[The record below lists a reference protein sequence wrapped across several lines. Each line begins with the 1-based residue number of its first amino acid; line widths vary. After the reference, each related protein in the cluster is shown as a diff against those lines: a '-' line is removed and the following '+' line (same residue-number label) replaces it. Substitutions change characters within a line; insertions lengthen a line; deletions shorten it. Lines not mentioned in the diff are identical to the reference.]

1 MRRRRARTVWIMASV
16 ALTAGAVGIFSP
28 VSRLLA
34 QNPGDGPLPSAKP
47 DPAPPPTALPA
58 DLPPTAEPVK
68 VPALTNPGPLPPAK
82 EPAAVAPIAL
92 ADPEAAAVA
101 FVERSQKEADE
112 AIRALGKEA
121 EALRARL
128 QKVEAGLARWESV
141 KEALADHGGPVEA
154 GAGRPAWRSRASTRP
169 PGVERAVGT
178 ETDTQPKILEPARP
192 PESLPRTKSRLSDP
206 PSKPDSSGAGRLS
219 DPPSIKNGRASE
231 ALSAASET
239 ISPPIPPALAEV
251 TTPPSTPATDIPK

>member
-16 ALTAGAVGIFSP
+16 ALTVGAIALIAPSSRLWAQKPGGGSP
-28 VSRLLA
+28 VEAS
-34 QNPGDGPLPSAKP
+34 
-47 DPAPPPTALPA
+47 PPQPTEKSA
-58 DLPPTAEPVK
+58 DLPPVSPVAETPSIL
-68 VPALTNPGPLPPAK
+68 PIGRPLPPAK
-82 EPAAVAPIAL
+82 ERAPETNL
-92 ADPEAAAVA
+92 PSADPEAAAVA

-121 EALRARL
+121 EALRSRL

-154 GAGRPAWRSRASTRP
+154 GAGRPAWRSRGSTR

-178 ETDTQPKILEPARP
+178 ETDTQPRILQPALP
-192 PESLPRTKSRLSDP
+192 GDSPPRTKSRLSDP
-206 PSKPDSSGAGRLS
+206 PSKPDSSGARRLA
-219 DPPSIKNGRASE
+219 DPPSVENGRASE
-231 ALSAASET
+231 ALIATSGT

-251 TTPPSTPATDIPK
+251 TSPPSLPATGVPK